1 MKTRTELVVLA
12 LAGALFLFPEGSRA
26 EQAANKIEADRTG
39 IEGTWLVAVTQTV
52 CETGAPM
59 GLPFQSLLTF
69 TGGGTM
75 LGTTAS
81 NAFLPG
87 QRSDD
92 FGFWSKSGEHK
103 YTAFEEAFIR
113 FSGGPFT
120 QGRQTI
126 RHSISVTRD
135 GFLDVASVQFYDANG
150 APLLKTPGCAT
161 AVGQRIDSDGKP

>member
-1 MKTRTELVVLA
+1 MKTRTNLVVLA
-12 LAGALFLFPEGSRA
+12 LAGGLLLFPEGSRA
-26 EQAANKIEADRTG
+26 EQAADKIKADKIE
-39 IEGTWLVAVTQTV
+39 IEGAWRVTVTQTV
-52 CETGAPM
+52 CETGAPI

-69 TGGGTM
+69 TRGGTM
-75 LGTTAS
+75 MGTTAS

-103 YTAFEEAFIR
+103 YSAFEEAFIH

-126 RHSISVTRD
+126 RHSISLTRD
-135 GFLDVASVQFYDANG
+135 GFTDVASIQFYDANSN
-150 APLLKTPGCAT
+150 PLLPSPGCAT
-161 AVGQRIDSDGKP
+161 AVGQRLDSEGKP